1 MKSVNALA
9 IRNKLGEILDG
20 LDQDGEPV
28 VVTKGRKVRA
38 VLITPED
45 FKTRFLDK
53 QAEEYRQK
61 LLDNIAKLRAG
72 KREDIS
78 SLEILREMRGYSS

>member
-20 LDQDGEPV
+20 LSEDGEPV
-28 VVTKGRKVRA
+28 VVTRGRKIRA

-53 QAEEYRQK
+53 QAEEAQQK
-61 LLDNIAKLRAG
+61 LLDGIARLRAE
-72 KREDIS
+72 KREDKS
-78 SLEILREMRGYSS
+78 SLEVLREMRGYTS